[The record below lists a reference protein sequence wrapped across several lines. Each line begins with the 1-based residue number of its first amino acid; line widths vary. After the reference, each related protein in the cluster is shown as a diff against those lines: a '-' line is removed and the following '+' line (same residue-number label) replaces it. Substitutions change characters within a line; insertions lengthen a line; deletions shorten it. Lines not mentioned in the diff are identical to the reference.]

1 MRPWQAKVLLTLS
14 VAALVALG
22 ALLTMNWLGGRQQR
36 ILLQQQEEINRGQMA
51 QQLGSAIIQDL
62 APLANRNPRIL
73 NLLRKLGL
81 GQTAPAAGTA
91 NVKTGRP

>member
-1 MRPWQAKVLLTLS
+1 MRPWQAQVLLSLS
-14 VAALVALG
+14 VAALLALG
-22 ALLTMNWLGGRQQR
+22 ALLTVNWLGGQQQR

-62 APLANRNPRIL
+62 APIANRNPRIL

-81 GQTAPAAGTA
+81 GQTAATGTT